1 MSPEPEGSPRRVYG
15 RPPGMLGCNWPGSEG
30 NLASHS
36 EDQDQAVKDHA
47 ANAASNGQP
56 ETEAP
61 VKEAPPVKHRA
72 KAEKAEKP
80 PAEAKA
86 PPAETKAETKPEPVK
101 SDVPEAKPAPPPPV
115 AAAEAAPPPADP
127 APTPEVKEPEIP
139 QGRAFDPRRRQQQG
153 QAKNG
158 SALDLVEL
166 KDMSIQKLNQIAK
179 DLG

>member
-15 RPPGMLGCNWPGSEG
+15 RPPGMLGRHGPGSEG

-61 VKEAPPVKHRA
+61 VKEAPVRHRA
-72 KAEKAEKP
+72 EHKSKADNKADNKAEKAEKP

-86 PPAETKAETKPEPVK
+86 PAAETKPEPIK
-101 SDVPEAKPAPPPPV
+101 SEPAKSEAVEAK
-115 AAAEAAPPPADP
+115 
-127 APTPEVKEPEIP
+127 
-139 QGRAFDPRRRQQQG
+139 
-153 QAKNG
+153 
-158 SALDLVEL
+158 
-166 KDMSIQKLNQIAK
+166 
-179 DLG
+179 